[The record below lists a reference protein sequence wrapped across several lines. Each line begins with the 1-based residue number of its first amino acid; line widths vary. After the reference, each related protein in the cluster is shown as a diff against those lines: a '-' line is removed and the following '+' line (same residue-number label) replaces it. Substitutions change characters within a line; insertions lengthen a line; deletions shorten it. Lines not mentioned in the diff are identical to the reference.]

1 MYVYKELDYVSNSII
16 RNRHWEISET
26 SLLMKAL
33 EYYSKKTQ
41 IKYEDIYIIDIGAN
55 IGWYSIFFGK
65 QGFKIISFEPS
76 QLNNYILRKNFC
88 LHKEIN
94 MTIINKGLYTEERK
108 CDLFNI
114 EQNKGNGLVICDHYN
129 DSYRPI
135 DLMKNKTG
143 EIILTKLSNY
153 IPFLSQKNVAM
164 IKIDIEGSEA
174 RAITGGI
181 ELITKYHIPFI
192 FLEFTPSLLKLQ
204 GNDPKEFLQLFVD
217 NGYKISLYNFFY
229 DYVSVEDI
237 LKSKAFL
244 QNLYLVYS
252 KILE

>member
-1 MYVYKELDYVSNSII
+1 
-16 RNRHWEISET
+16 
-26 SLLMKAL
+26 MKAL
-33 EYYSKKTQ
+33 EYYSNKTK

-129 DSYRPI
+129 D
-135 DLMKNKTG
+135 
-143 EIILTKLSNY
+143 NY

-217 NGYKISLYNFFY
+217 NGYKISLYNFFNNY
-229 DYVSVEDI
+229 ISVEDI
-237 LKSKAFL
+237 LKNKAYL
-244 QNLYLVYS
+244 LNLYLVYS